1 MIANILSKNNID
13 VSQDFNVVDSIDN
26 IILGIP
32 TLIVGFDLTES
43 LYPDFDVLDIC
54 VKDNIYWTFKK
65 IEKRDKFN
73 EDLDWFIT
81 KVYSDLIKD
90 VNYLFVDPILLKP
103 KTLIKI
109 VRKIYN
115 IENLTTY
122 VYNDMLYIYGDKI
135 VFGIDLKLFK
145 FIGFDTKKLKDK
157 INNISTDF
165 LVDDDILIEYKNIVE
180 TLGNSVRYIPYLFS
194 IRNGQKNIT
203 SSIYIQRK
211 S

>member
-1 MIANILSKNNID
+1 MIANIVSKNSVD

-43 LYPDFDVLDIC
+43 LYPDFDILDIC

-65 IEKRDKFN
+65 IEKRDKYN

-81 KVYSDLIKD
+81 KVYSDLTKD
-90 VNYLFVDPILLKP
+90 INYIFVDPILLKP

-109 VRKIYN
+109 VRKIYS
-115 IENLTTY
+115 IEFLTTY

-145 FIGFDTKKLKDK
+145 FIGFNTKKLKDK
-157 INNISTDF
+157 IIHISTDF
-165 LVDDDILIEYKNIVE
+165 LDDDDILIEYKNIVE
-180 TLGNSVRYIPYLFS
+180 TLGNSVRYIPYLFN
-194 IRNGQKNIT
+194 IRNGQKNTT
-203 SSIYIQRK
+203 SIFHISRK

>member
-1 MIANILSKNNID
+1 MVANIVSKNSVD
-13 VSQDFNVVDSIDN
+13 VSQDFNVVDSIDK

-43 LYPDFDVLDIC
+43 LYPDFDILDIC
-54 VKDNIYWTFKK
+54 VKDDIYWTFKK

-109 VRKIYN
+109 VRKIYS

-135 VFGIDLKLFK
+135 VFGVDLKLFK
-145 FIGFDTKKLKDK
+145 FIGFDIKKLKDK
-157 INNISTDF
+157 IIHISSDF
-165 LVDDDILIEYKNIVE
+165 LDDDDDILIEYKNIVE
-180 TLGNSVRYIPYLFS
+180 TLGNSVRYIPYLFT
-194 IRNGQKNIT
+194 IRNGQKNTT
-203 SSIYIQRK
+203 SIFHNK
-211 S
+211 

>member
-13 VSQDFNVVDSIDN
+13 VSQDFNVVDSIDK

-54 VKDNIYWTFKK
+54 VKDDIYWTFKK

-109 VRKIYN
+109 VRKIYS

-122 VYNDMLYIYGDKI
+122 VYNDMVYIYGDKI

-165 LVDDDILIEYKNIVE
+165 LDDDDILIEYKNIVE

-203 SSIYIQRK
+203 SGIYI
-211 S
+211 